1 MDKNLIFYDIVY
13 SAGGTEHICTASE
26 CEHFELKTNIEND
39 VLSVYLEP
47 KCSVEFKS
55 FSIRIPRNISGKD
68 RMLHVKMFLLLTQ
81 CATLFSGVILT
92 AEYG

>member
-13 SAGGTEHICTASE
+13 SVGGTEHICTASE

-68 RMLHVKMFLLLTQ
+68 RMFVNVYQSWTDSM
-81 CATLFSGVILT
+81 
-92 AEYG
+92 EYAPNDKT